1 MNSIKTNMKFIV
13 SILLLM
19 LIGVSCKSRKHEKKT
34 VQTQAVDTLQA
45 KCKLPFKSARTL
57 SKHIKESELNYNW
70 IVAKAD
76 VDVNIDGEDHKFDV
90 KIKSKKDSAIWISI
104 QAVGGLIDIAKL
116 NITKDSVKMVIYIKR
131 QYFKGDFNYINDIL
145 NADLDYDMLQAALF
159 GNSASFYDEDEK
171 LNSIIDRVNCH
182 YMLSTERKRKLK
194 RIMSGQ
200 DSLKHS
206 LQTMTLMN
214 DSYKIV
220 NNHFEDVTTNRVFN
234 AQYDNFLAKDS
245 VFAPHDVNIEIKA
258 EKKITLKINYVR
270 IEINVPQKI
279 ALTIPKNYDAI
290 PIKKD

>member
-1 MNSIKTNMKFIV
+1 
-13 SILLLM
+13 
-19 LIGVSCKSRKHEKKT
+19 
-34 VQTQAVDTLQA
+34 
-45 KCKLPFKSARTL
+45 
-57 SKHIKESELNYNW
+57 
-70 IVAKAD
+70 
-76 VDVNIDGEDHKFDV
+76 
-90 KIKSKKDSAIWISI
+90 
-104 QAVGGLIDIAKL
+104 
-116 NITKDSVKMVIYIKR
+116 MVVYIKR
-131 QYFKGDFNYINDIL
+131 QFFKGDFNYINDIL

-214 DSYKIV
+214 DTYKIK

-234 AQYDNFLAKDS
+234 AQYDNFLSKDS

-270 IEINVPQKI
+270 IEINVPQKT

>member
-34 VQTQAVDTLQA
+34 FQTQAIDTLQA

>member
-1 MNSIKTNMKFIV
+1 
-13 SILLLM
+13 
-19 LIGVSCKSRKHEKKT
+19 
-34 VQTQAVDTLQA
+34 
-45 KCKLPFKSARTL
+45 LPFKSARTL